1 MPDYL
6 EKQKGI
12 SGESMG
18 NTPAQFSKQITA
30 AIDRYTAVAKRAN
43 IKLD

>member
-1 MPDYL
+1 
-6 EKQKGI
+6 
-12 SGESMG
+12 MG